1 MAIAISMPIV
11 TVIYILTNVAYYT
24 ILPIN
29 AILDSEAVA
38 VVRPLVFVPMA
49 SFLLLPALKVRLTS
63 LFFSVA
69 FFFRFSL
76 QTFADKVFGVMNWT
90 IPLAVALSC
99 FGGLNASILASSR

>member
-38 VVRPLVFVPMA
+38 VVRPLVFFQWLH
-49 SFLLLPALKVRLTS
+49 FLLLSALKVRLTS
-63 LFFSVA
+63 LLFVA
-69 FFFRFSL
+69 FLFRFSL